1 MADQVRS
8 GTVPGA
14 RTESSGV
21 EPHDPGRAPA
31 EAPGTSGTHESFH
44 GRPVSWVSVSII
56 IAGFI
61 IGGVGLIVGP
71 TWWLVWTGGAVAAVG
86 GILALATGV
95 VNDWY

>member
-8 GTVPGA
+8 GTVQGA

-21 EPHDPGRAPA
+21 ERQDSGRAPA
-31 EAPGTSGTHESFH
+31 ETTGTSGAHESFH

-61 IGGVGLIVGP
+61 IGGIGLVVGP

-86 GILALATGV
+86 GILALATGI